1 MIKDPMTIRK
11 ITAIAM
17 PIANPF
23 SEVPKFSEVTSE
35 SSEPEFSNNSA
46 ALSLRRLVVG
56 KGKAVVVDGEG
67 GEVVV
72 DRVGAAVVDRVGA
85 AVVVDGVGAGV
96 VVDGVVE
103 KSDETSNFALNFTV
117 V

>member
-1 MIKDPMTIRK
+1 
-11 ITAIAM
+11 
-17 PIANPF
+17 
-23 SEVPKFSEVTSE
+23 V
-35 SSEPEFSNNSA
+35 
-46 ALSLRRLVVG
+46 LRR
-56 KGKAVVVDGEG
+56 GKAVVVDGE
-67 GEVVV
+67 EVVV

-85 AVVVDGVGAGV
+85 VVVVDGVGAAV